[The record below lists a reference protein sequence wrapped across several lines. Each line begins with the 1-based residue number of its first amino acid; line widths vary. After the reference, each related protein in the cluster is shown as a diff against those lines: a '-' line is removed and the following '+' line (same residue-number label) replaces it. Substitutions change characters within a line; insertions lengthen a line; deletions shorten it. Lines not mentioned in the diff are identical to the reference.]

1 MPLVT
6 LKTDIFHA
14 GKEDT
19 KDDHKFI
26 TERLLDV
33 AIPEHRP
40 RAEPLTLEECLEEY
54 FNNRVEV
61 KRALMR
67 RNTLQSRASRSSME
81 KSGASH
87 VETVEVDSSRE
98 ASPSLPERMPGT
110 TLQRPGFGRERAT
123 SIFSERKVE
132 HSLDGH
138 NDGEPPHL
146 RKRGSS
152 MRKEILMPAWQFLNL
167 IRKYLN
173 LPGTHHSTR
182 SLTKLQPGTPI
193 TQDRAT
199 RRWRR
204 TFRSRDR
211 Y

>member
-40 RAEPLTLEECLEEY
+40 EAEPLTLEECLEEY

-61 KRALMR
+61 KRALLR
-67 RNTLQSRASRSSME
+67 RNTLQSRASRSSLD
-81 KSGASH
+81 KGGANH
-87 VETVEVDSSRE
+87 VETVEVNSSGE
-98 ASPSLPERMPGT
+98 NSPAPPDRTPGT
-110 TLQRPGFGRERAT
+110 TFQRPGLGRERTT
-123 SIFSERKVE
+123 SIFSERRVE
-132 HSLDGH
+132 VSLDGE
-138 NDGEPPHL
+138 NSGDVQS

-152 MRKEILMPAWQFLNL
+152 MRKEVLMPAWQFLNL
-167 IRKYLN
+167 IRK
-173 LPGTHHSTR
+173 
-182 SLTKLQPGTPI
+182 
-193 TQDRAT
+193 
-199 RRWRR
+199 
-204 TFRSRDR
+204 
-211 Y
+211 